1 MVFFALND
9 PYCIYLTVIDDTNPE
24 TEEYELGLCASQ
36 PVKHKFGLVHS
47 IHLTTGLT
55 QHLDKEITLSTYNIY
70 YDLASS

>member
-1 MVFFALND
+1 MFFFALND

-47 IHLTTGLT
+47 IHLTTGLR
-55 QHLDKEITLSTYNIY
+55 QHLDKEITLFIY
-70 YDLASS
+70 I